1 MTDLVFGAIGQLDA
15 AHPITLMPLRLETRF
30 RRGPVDGSPDAVG
43 ELLVRIYPDSILA
56 DSHEPLLS
64 QNEVAAGQ
72 DYWRRAFADGRENDA
87 WTALLGEVRTPRAAW
102 IVAQTTPSNVDQMA
116 GRGATPAFPP

>member
-1 MTDLVFGAIGQLDA
+1 MTDPVLGAIGQLDA
-15 AHPITLMPLRLETRF
+15 AHPITLLPLRLETRF

-64 QNEVAAGQ
+64 PNEVAAVA
-72 DYWRRAFADGRENDA
+72 R
-87 WTALLGEVRTPRAAW
+87 LPRLEP
-102 IVAQTTPSNVDQMA
+102 QCLQ
-116 GRGATPAFPP
+116 